1 MVGSQCR
8 FGVLPN
14 DYVMKTVIFSTLVNA
29 GMTVKQKEEE
39 WSLEKWCHR
48 MNGLPHASST

>member
-1 MVGSQCR
+1 MVGSLCR

-29 GMTVKQKEEE
+29 GMTVKQKEE
-39 WSLEKWCHR
+39 K
-48 MNGLPHASST
+48 NGASKSGVTG